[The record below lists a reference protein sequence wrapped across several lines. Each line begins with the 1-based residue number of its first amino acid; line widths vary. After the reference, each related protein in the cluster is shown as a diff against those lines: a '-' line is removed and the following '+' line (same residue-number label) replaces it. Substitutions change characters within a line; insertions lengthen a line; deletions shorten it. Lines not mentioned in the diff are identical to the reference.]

1 MSTAMWPWVAILAL
15 GIWHGVNPAM
25 GWLFAVGLGMQEQN
39 RRAAWRALLPLALGH
54 GLAIVVAIG
63 GAALIGLVVPLT
75 ALRWGVAGVL
85 LALALYRMVRHGHPR
100 FGGMRV
106 GSRDLVIWSFLMAT
120 AHGAGL
126 MVVPFV
132 LGGTL
137 GHGHHVAGG
146 HGMHLASLV
155 PSLSDERMLGLLAAG
170 VHTLGYLVVTGAIAA
185 LVYEKLGL
193 RLLRTAW
200 INLDLIWVGALF
212 LTAVVTPFI

>member
-1 MSTAMWPWVAILAL
+1 MSTAVWPWIAILAL

-85 LALALYRMVRHGHPR
+85 LVFALYRMVRHGHPR

-106 GSRDLVIWSFLMAT
+106 GGRDLVIWSFLMAT

-137 GHGHHVAGG
+137 GHGHHPAGH
-146 HGMHLASLV
+146 HGMHLASLL
-155 PSLSDERMLGLLAAG
+155 PSLSDARMLGLLAAG
-170 VHTLGYLVVTGAIAA
+170 VHTIGYLVVTGAIAA